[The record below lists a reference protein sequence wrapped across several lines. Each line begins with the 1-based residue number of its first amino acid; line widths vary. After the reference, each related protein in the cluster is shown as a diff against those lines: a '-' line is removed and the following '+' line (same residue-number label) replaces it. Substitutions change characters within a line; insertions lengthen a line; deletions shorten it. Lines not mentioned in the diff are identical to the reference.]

1 MDYAELLRWI
11 REYNSDEDIED
22 TSRNHAGGNDGI
34 YLANLI
40 FLKSSGLE
48 DSKKWSMMA
57 RLSALEE
64 EALLR
69 QNN

>member
-11 REYNSDEDIED
+11 REYNSDEDIDD
-22 TSRNHAGGNDGI
+22 TSINHAGGNDWI

-40 FLKSSGLE
+40 FLKSNGLE
-48 DSKKWSMMA
+48 NSKKWSMMA